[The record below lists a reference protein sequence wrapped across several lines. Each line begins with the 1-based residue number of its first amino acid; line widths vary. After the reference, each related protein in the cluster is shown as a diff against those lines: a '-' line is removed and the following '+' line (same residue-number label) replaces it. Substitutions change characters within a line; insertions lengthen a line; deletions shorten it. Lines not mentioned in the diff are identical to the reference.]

1 MIDTGDSDSGAAA
14 PGSEVTDS
22 SRKDQDFIGIP
33 IPTWQQLRNSKGLSD
48 VISSTSQYDRER
60 IPGIPNDR
68 EVKPRF
74 TVDKKLNQ
82 KISLWRGDITCLRI
96 DAIVNSSNPELM
108 VGEVNIAV
116 HVAAGKGLMNE
127 WWKIES
133 CTPGGAVLTGGI
145 VLLIFITH

>member
-22 SRKDQDFIGIP
+22 SRKDQGMAKAPLSRLRPIERTYTSTDFIGIP

-82 KISLWRGDITCLRI
+82 KVRRNAERC
-96 DAIVNSSNPELM
+96 E
-108 VGEVNIAV
+108 
-116 HVAAGKGLMNE
+116 
-127 WWKIES
+127 
-133 CTPGGAVLTGGI
+133 
-145 VLLIFITH
+145 

>member
-22 SRKDQDFIGIP
+22 SRRIK
-33 IPTWQQLRNSKGLSD
+33 L
-48 VISSTSQYDRER
+48 ISSTSQYDRER

-96 DAIVNSSNPELM
+96 DAIVNS
-108 VGEVNIAV
+108 
-116 HVAAGKGLMNE
+116 
-127 WWKIES
+127 
-133 CTPGGAVLTGGI
+133 LT
-145 VLLIFITH
+145 LN